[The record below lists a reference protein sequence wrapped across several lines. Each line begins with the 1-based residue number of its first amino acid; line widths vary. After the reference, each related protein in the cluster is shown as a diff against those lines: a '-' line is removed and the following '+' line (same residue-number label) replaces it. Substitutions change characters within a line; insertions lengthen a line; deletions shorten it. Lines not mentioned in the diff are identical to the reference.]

1 MKASQ
6 EESAG
11 LWWPRLTPMNL
22 GLVPVDVLES
32 VYVILHHVAPVVHA
46 EPANICA
53 VARCDSSS
61 ASSSGRRAFAWQV
74 GCRNE
79 GPRNRGGCSQ
89 PPRARADAP
98 GHAAWRHG
106 LHGAALSRR
115 DSHDAAIPKKAGATP
130 ALQRLHP

>member
-1 MKASQ
+1 MRALKQNPSTCDARGYAPLTPRCSMKASQ

-61 ASSSGRRAFAWQV
+61 ASSSGRRA
-74 GCRNE
+74 
-79 GPRNRGGCSQ
+79 
-89 PPRARADAP
+89 
-98 GHAAWRHG
+98 
-106 LHGAALSRR
+106 
-115 DSHDAAIPKKAGATP
+115 
-130 ALQRLHP
+130 